1 MNCNEFKEKVAD
13 LFDKN
18 IDLKTQQECNE
29 HMAICPECKAYYEE
43 LRETFIMLQPHEA
56 AIPAEEQHTDN
67 HQVSLNDGGAK
78 APNNIKKPKLW
89 RYAAVA
95 ASFVLGFFIGW
106 NHLFSTPAVAE
117 SKRITFLQQS
127 IQSVQNVGSFQMEVY
142 ARTTPQENF
151 AYFDPAMPFVKTDIR
166 LLRQNDSLFYRV
178 EKANGRTVVSDGRNQ
193 YMWVPEKLYLK
204 GNRGANF
211 LERFSNLM
219 FPERLLATQKS
230 AIALSKENK
239 VTQTETDTTVVLT
252 VEGTEKYSDLQQLF
266 ETGKMDECSIIIENT
281 FTKNDNLLR
290 FVKLW
295 VVKDGQKTLLL
306 HIDNIRYN
314 VMLSKA
320 DIIRLPDA
328 EWTDVTQQQPT
339 SSSRLEQLKSE
350 TAEQAAERILGA
362 IISGNE
368 SQASEALVYYK
379 SVFNN
384 LSKRMKNCKA
394 SNFQV
399 RKESSYAGV
408 YVFYTLTSPDGK
420 QEKRHIALRNDNQQ
434 HIWII
439 DGGL

>member
-43 LRETFIMLQPHEA
+43 LRETFNMLQPHEA

-142 ARTTPQENF
+142 ARTGPQENF

-239 VTQTETDTTVVLT
+239 VTQTETDTTIVLT

-314 VMLSKA
+314 VILSKA
-320 DIIRLPDA
+320 EIISLPDA
-328 EWTDVTQQQPT
+328 EWIDVAKQESL
-339 SSSRLEQLKSE
+339 SSDRLEQLQNES
-350 TAEQAAERILGA
+350 AEQAAKRILEA
-362 IISGNE
+362 IIKGNE
-368 SQASEALVYYK
+368 KQASEALVYYK
-379 SVFNN
+379 SVFND
-384 LSKRMKNCKA
+384 LSMKLKDCKA
-394 SNFQV
+394 SDFQV
-399 RKESSYAGV
+399 RKESSYVGV
-408 YVFYTLTSPDGK
+408 YVFYTLTSPNGK
-420 QEKRHIALRNDNQQ
+420 QEKRHVALRNDNQQ
-434 HIWII
+434 HIWIL

>member
-18 IDLKTQQECNE
+18 IDLKTQHECNE

-43 LRETFIMLQPHEA
+43 LRETFNMLQPHETA
-56 AIPAEEQHTDN
+56 TPAEEQPTDN
-67 HQVSLNDGGAK
+67 HQVSLNDRGEK
-78 APNNIKKPKLW
+78 VPNNIKKPKLW

-95 ASFVLGFFIGW
+95 ASFVFGFFIGW

-142 ARTTPQENF
+142 ARTTPQDNF

-178 EKANGRTVVSDGRNQ
+178 EKANGRTVVSDGSNQ

-204 GNRGANF
+204 GSRGANF

-252 VEGTEKYSDLQQLF
+252 VEGTEKYNDLQQLF

-281 FTKNDNLLR
+281 FTKNDDLLR

-339 SSSRLEQLKSE
+339 SGNRLEQLKNE
-350 TAEQAAERILGA
+350 TAEQAAERILAA

-379 SVFNN
+379 PVFNN

-394 SNFQV
+394 SDFQV

-408 YVFYTLTSPDGK
+408 HVFYTLTSPNGK

-434 HIWII
+434 HIWIV

>member
-18 IDLKTQQECNE
+18 IDLKTQQECYE

-43 LRETFIMLQPHEA
+43 LRETFNMLQPHEV
-56 AIPAEEQHTDN
+56 AIPAEEQHIDN
-67 HQVSLNDGGAK
+67 HQISLNNGGAK

-95 ASFVLGFFIGW
+95 ASFVLGLFIGW

-178 EKANGRTVVSDGRNQ
+178 EKANGRTVVSDGKYQ

-204 GNRGANF
+204 GRREANF

-252 VEGTEKYSDLQQLF
+252 VEGTEKYNDLQQLF

-328 EWTDVTQQQPT
+328 EWTDVAQRQPT
-339 SSSRLEQLKSE
+339 SGSRLEQLKNE

-368 SQASEALVYYK
+368 SLASEALVYYK

-394 SNFQV
+394 SDFQV

-408 YVFYTLTSPDGK
+408 YVFYTLTSPDVK

-434 HIWII
+434 HIWIV